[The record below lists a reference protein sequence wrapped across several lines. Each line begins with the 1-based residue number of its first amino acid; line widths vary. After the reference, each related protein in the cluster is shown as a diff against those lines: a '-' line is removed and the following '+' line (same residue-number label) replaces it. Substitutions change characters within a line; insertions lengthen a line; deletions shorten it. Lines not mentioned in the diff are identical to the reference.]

1 MEPVSPLN
9 ERFDPNLHESLFI
22 TVTGDPQQDEM
33 VSEVV
38 LVGYRIGERL
48 LRPAQVGVFRYK
60 EGK

>member
-1 MEPVSPLN
+1 MEPVSPLD
-9 ERFDPNLHESLFI
+9 ERFDPNLHEALFI
-22 TVTGDPQQDEM
+22 TATGDPEQDEM

-38 LVGYRIGERL
+38 LIGYQIGERL